1 MIAAAPE
8 QITSV
13 ITAADNMGMSE
24 NPLVSGSWLEGEELL
39 VALELGLAEAGAL
52 VVVEAEALEAG
63 LAAALSSTPRLFM
76 PLSSKPR
83 SWARRACVPLS
94 SLADG
99 EALLIALGEA
109 VEVGLAGAL
118 SSTPRLFAPLSSKP
132 RSWARR
138 ACVPLSSKPL
148 SSLAEG
154 EALADAL
161 DEAEAVETGLAVASS
176 MPRSSKPR
184 SSIPRSSIPRSS
196 VPRASMPLSSAPLS
210 SEWAAATGAKT
221 NTANATERTSNTDL
235 RTVSPRFRLYD
246 EDKDATR
253 KAARPMQ
260 IYGYFPSVVPEG
272 SIGESNFRAAPCVCK
287 ADQGPVFRWV
297 GRGG

>member
-8 QITSV
+8 QITRV
-13 ITAADNMGMSE
+13 ITAADNIGMSE

-63 LAAALSSTPRLFM
+63 LAAALSSTPWLFM

-83 SWARRACVPLS
+83 P
-94 SLADG
+94 
-99 EALLIALGEA
+99 
-109 VEVGLAGAL
+109 
-118 SSTPRLFAPLSSKP
+118 
-132 RSWARR
+132 WARR

-148 SSLAEG
+148 PSLAEG
-154 EALADAL
+154 EALPDAL
-161 DEAEAVETGLAVASS
+161 DEAEAVEAGLAVA
-176 MPRSSKPR
+176 
-184 SSIPRSSIPRSS
+184 SSIPRSS
-196 VPRASMPLSSAPLS
+196 VPRASMPLS